1 MVSMNILVNGESRT
15 IEQAGS
21 VSELL
26 IELGLAEKRVAVER
40 NGELVPKSRHAEQ
53 SIEAGDRIEIVQAI
67 GGG

>member
-1 MVSMNILVNGESRT
+1 MNIQINGESRN

-21 VSELL
+21 VAELL

-40 NGELVPKSRHAEQ
+40 NGELVPKSQHGKQA
-53 SIEAGDRIEIVQAI
+53 IEDGDRIEIVHAI